1 MVMENGVVQT
11 PITDYT
17 LTGTTLTFVVAPTS
31 GTKVQ
36 IREMAYGS
44 DDATAASSYAN
55 SAYIQANTAATNAI
69 SAGVYANA
77 AFAKA
82 NTGSSSST
90 NNARTMINAYVF
102 GS

>member
-17 LTGTTLTFVVAPTS
+17 LTGTTLTFVVAPTT

-44 DDATAASSYAN
+44 DAEFAASSYANSAYSTANSGSSYAN
-55 SAYIQANTAATNAI
+55 SAYIQAN
-69 SAGVYANA
+69 SA
-77 AFAKA
+77 FSTA
-82 NTGSSSST
+82 NTKAST
-90 NNARTMINAYVF
+90 GKAIAMAIVF
-102 GS
+102 GF